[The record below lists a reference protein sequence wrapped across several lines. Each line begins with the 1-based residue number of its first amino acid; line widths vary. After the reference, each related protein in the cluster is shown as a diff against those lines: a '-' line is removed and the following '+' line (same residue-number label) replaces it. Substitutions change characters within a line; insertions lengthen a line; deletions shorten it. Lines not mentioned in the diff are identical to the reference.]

1 MSLKCQKDSY
11 LRSYRSRVA
20 SCRPAENVGNG
31 EGKYEVVLDDTVLFP
46 EGGGQPY
53 DRGTIN
59 GVEVLRVLRR
69 GAVAVHFTEEPLEE
83 GAEVEMEVDW
93 NRRFDHM
100 QQHSGNT
107 NILVMCINPVSAIRT
122 PLEQKKAS
130 ILLRCPC
137 FGVRARAVL
146 GERNGVL
153 LGCP

>member
-20 SCRPAENVGNG
+20 SCRPAEPVGKG

-53 DRGTIN
+53 DRGAVSRKKDHSGVNAAKPYLQIN

-83 GAEVEMEVDW
+83 GAEVEVEVDW

-107 NILVMCINPVSAIRT
+107 NILVVCINPVSATLYQDTIRNRR
-122 PLEQKKAS
+122 K
-130 ILLRCPC
+130 
-137 FGVRARAVL
+137 RAYY
-146 GERNGVL
+146 
-153 LGCP
+153 